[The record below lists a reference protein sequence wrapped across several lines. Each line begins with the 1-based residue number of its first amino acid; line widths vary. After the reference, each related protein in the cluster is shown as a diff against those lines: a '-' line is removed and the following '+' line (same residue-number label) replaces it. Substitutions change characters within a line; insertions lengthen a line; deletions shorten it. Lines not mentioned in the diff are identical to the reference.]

1 MFFMYKR
8 KLVLLALLLGVYTAV
23 SFWVPYSK
31 KWFIEDIMQN
41 QTRLFFANQSIDRV
55 RSILIEKAEALDI
68 PIKEEDIEVQ
78 NINGEIIY
86 IEMRWD
92 EPVDILFYRTSLH
105 FEPKIFGLI
114 RGFEV
119 GGIGSAS
126 PQSFDKLIEFSD
138 STTRFLRDKN
148 LLNYVRNFFIK

>member
-1 MFFMYKR
+1 MYKR
-8 KLVLLALLLGVYTAV
+8 KLVLLALLLGVYTAT

-31 KWFIEDIMQN
+31 LWFIEDIMQN
-41 QTRLFFANQSIDRV
+41 QVRLFFASQSIDLV

-92 EPVDILFYRTSLH
+92 EPVDILFYHTNLH

-114 RGFEV
+114 REFEL
-119 GGIGSAS
+119 GSIGSSS
-126 PQSFDKLIEFSD
+126 PQSFDKLIELSD
-138 STTRFLRDKN
+138 STNRFLRNKN
-148 LLNYVRNFFIK
+148 LLNYIKDFFIK